1 MIGVPYLVHLLNS
14 IKKSSLDDF
23 IDRLQ
28 YYTTLLLIFF
38 AIIVSA
44 RSFTSPIECEM
55 PAEFPGPWMTYVKE
69 YCYISSTYTI
79 SSLRDNG
86 EGGTRMI
93 QGYYQW
99 VAFILVIK
107 ALLLYIPHVA
117 WKIFLN
123 TKITDIRH
131 VVEKA
136 KSLRFVMGEEH
147 QKGLEDI
154 THYLKERLQ
163 HQKTKDGVSIA
174 GFGMKSSLAHTIAKM
189 FTVMIILFEI
199 SFINKNFGPEPDNF
213 WGFTM
218 LRVGLTNS
226 AWVDTGM
233 FPRLSFC
240 EFKQPILGGNY
251 PLRTVQCA
259 LPQNLVNEK
268 IFIFVWFLLT
278 TVLILSIIDIF
289 YFVLTLF
296 SQSRRLKTTKY
307 FFQPGLK
314 EDADVFVLGE
324 VKKQKMIGFACDM
337 FGPDG
342 MYLLDCLKRNA
353 GSLIAS
359 EIATDIIEEFYQDTT
374 PDPPTTTSKNELDD
388 QQLYPTI
395 PQTKVDDDN
404 GAQPSP
410 PPHDD

>member
-1 MIGVPYLVHLLNS
+1 MIGVPYLVQLLKS

-28 YYTTLLLIFF
+28 YYTSLLLIFF
-38 AIIVSA
+38 AIIVSV
-44 RSFTSPIECEM
+44 RSFTAPIECEM
-55 PAEFPGPWMTYVKE
+55 PREFPDDWMDYVKE
-69 YCYISSTYTI
+69 YCYISSTYTV
-79 SSLRDNG
+79 SSLHDNG
-86 EGGTRMI
+86 EGETRMI

-99 VAFILVIK
+99 VAFILAIK
-107 ALLLYIPHVA
+107 ALLLYTPNVA
-117 WKIFLN
+117 WKIFLD
-123 TKITDIRH
+123 TQIIDIRH

-136 KSLRFVMGEEH
+136 KSLRYVMGEEH

-154 THYLKERLQ
+154 TNYLRERLQ

-174 GFGMKSSLAHTIAKM
+174 GFGMKSALAHTIAKM

-199 SFINKNFGPEPDNF
+199 SFINKNFGPEPDKF

-226 AWVDTGM
+226 SWVDTGM

-240 EFKQPILGGNY
+240 EFKQPILGGNN
-251 PLRTVQCA
+251 PVRIVQCA

-289 YFVLTLF
+289 YVALTLF
-296 SQSRRLKTTKY
+296 SQSRRFKTAKY
-307 FFQPGLK
+307 YFQPGMK
-314 EDADVFVLGE
+314 DSEDVFVLDKL
-324 VKKQKMIGFACDM
+324 KKQKMIGFACDM

-342 MYLLDCLKRNA
+342 MYLLDCIKRNG
-353 GSLIAS
+353 GSLIAT
-359 EIATDIIEEFYQDTT
+359 EIATEVIEQFYEEAKSTL
-374 PDPPTTTSKNELDD
+374 SKKEPIDD
-388 QQLYPTI
+388 QQLYSESSKKEAYDSEPTA
-395 PQTKVDDDN
+395 PPDDF
-404 GAQPSP
+404 
-410 PPHDD
+410 